1 MANISKLREM
11 FEKMLLIRSFEEKA
25 LSLFKTGTMHG
36 TMHPYIGEEATATG
50 VCCALEPRDIISST
64 HRGHGHVI
72 AKGIDLNR
80 MMAEFMGKQ
89 DGYCRGRGGSM
100 HIADIKSGNLG
111 ANGVVGG
118 GIPLAVGAGLT
129 MRMKRQDRVVACFFG
144 DGATNEGSF
153 HESLNLAS
161 IWKLPVLFICEDNKY
176 GMSTHRSRSMAVDDI
191 AVRAMSYGMKAQTVD
206 GNDVIAVYEAVKKAR
221 QYVRSNGPV
230 LLVCDTYRY
239 HGHSKSDKNKYRT
252 ADEIESWKKKDPI
265 SRMRADLVSQGLFAA
280 AELDAMETAARQ
292 RIEDAVAFANN
303 SPYPSVDTVTD
314 GVYA

>member
-1 MANISKLREM
+1 M

-100 HIADIKSGNLG
+100 HIADIGSGNLG

-129 MRMKRQDRVVACFFG
+129 TQMKRLDRIVACFFG
-144 DGATNEGSF
+144 DGATNEGTF
-153 HESLNLAS
+153 HESLNMAS
-161 IWKLPVLFICEDNKY
+161 VWKLPVLFVCEDNKY
-176 GMSTHRSRSMAVDDI
+176 GMSTHRSRSMAIGDI
-191 AVRAMSYGMKAQTVD
+191 TVRAMGYGMEAAAVD
-206 GNDVIAVYEAVKKAR
+206 GNDVIAVYEAAKKAR
-221 QYVRSNGPV
+221 QYVRSNGPM

-239 HGHSKSDKNKYRT
+239 HGHSKSDANKYRT
-252 ADEIESWKKKDPI
+252 ADEIGAWKKKDPI
-265 SRMRADLVSQGLFAA
+265 VRMRAYLAENGLFSA
-280 AELDAMETAARQ
+280 AELDMIEAGAKQ
-292 RIEDAVAFANN
+292 QIEDAVAFANS
-303 SPYPSVDTVTD
+303 SPYPSVDTVED